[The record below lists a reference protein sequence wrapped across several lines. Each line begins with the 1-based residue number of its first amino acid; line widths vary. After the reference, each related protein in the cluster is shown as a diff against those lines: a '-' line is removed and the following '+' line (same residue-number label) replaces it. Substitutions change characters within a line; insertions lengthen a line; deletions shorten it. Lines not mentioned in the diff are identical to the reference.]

1 MPTSEMSNEL
11 KAALD
16 AARAAAEVIRG
27 FYQRNVKIEV
37 KADKTPVTEADV
49 RSEEAIRELL
59 TRRFPTYGFYGEET
73 GKSDMNA
80 ESVWLV
86 DPIDGTK
93 SFVRE
98 CPFFSTQ
105 IALMRGG
112 RFVLGVSS
120 APAYNELAWAEQG
133 GGAFLDGKQ
142 IHVSKVDSLD
152 GAIVSTGNLKTL
164 AASPAWAR
172 FGGLIGGINR
182 IRGYGDFVHYHLL
195 ARAALDVVI
204 ESDVNILDIAA
215 LTVIVEEAGGRFT
228 DLKGAAG
235 QPRHDVRAR
244 HQRRVASAHPRHPAL
259 RKLDDVGVPAL
270 GNLRNTRRRRPDVRL
285 QREQTDGGKARCR
298 GAAPAAV
305 ETAQPAEP
313 ETGSA
318 GSAGTGTPHR
328 RPRMRHR
335 IARPSWWWRSALL
348 PRKPRAQPLD
358 RLLRIQEIAF
368 QEPVRRQ
375 RLEKVATL
383 LVPARRSGADPRGT
397 AHRRHQ
403 QLRA

>member
-1 MPTSEMSNEL
+1 MPITEPSNEL

-16 AARAAAEVIRG
+16 AARAAADVIRG

-49 RSEEAIRELL
+49 RSEETIRELL

-73 GKSDMNA
+73 GKSDIHA

-112 RFVLGVSS
+112 RFVLGVSM
-120 APAYNELAWAEQG
+120 APAYDEVAWAERG
-133 GGAFLDGKQ
+133 AGAFLNGKP
-142 IHVSKVDSLD
+142 IKVSAVQQLD

-164 AASPAWAR
+164 TKSEAWGR
-172 FGGLIGGINR
+172 LGKLIQSTNR

-195 ARAALDVVI
+195 ARGALDVVI

-228 DLKGAAG
+228 DLEGGAVGLETTTVLATNG
-235 QPRHDVRAR
+235 ALHAP
-244 HQRRVASAHPRHPAL
+244 VAETL
-259 RKLDDVGVPAL
+259 RF
-270 GNLRNTRRRRPDVRL
+270 
-285 QREQTDGGKARCR
+285 
-298 GAAPAAV
+298 
-305 ETAQPAEP
+305 
-313 ETGSA
+313 GS
-318 GSAGTGTPHR
+318 
-328 RPRMRHR
+328 
-335 IARPSWWWRSALL
+335 
-348 PRKPRAQPLD
+348 
-358 RLLRIQEIAF
+358 
-368 QEPVRRQ
+368 
-375 RLEKVATL
+375 
-383 LVPARRSGADPRGT
+383 
-397 AHRRHQ
+397 
-403 QLRA
+403 